1 MGSLTVR
8 ARDVR
13 LPAHS
18 DLANG
23 VYKKQFDQDLSIRTR
38 LLAAAAD
45 RLTGAG
51 SQDEIIDIVRTSAR
65 GVCSAD
71 GVTFVLR
78 DGNRCYYVDEDAI
91 GPLWKGQRF
100 PMAHCI
106 SGWCMLHAKTAAI
119 EDVFA
124 DSRIPHNVYRATF
137 VKSLIMTPVGKDSPI
152 AAIGLYWAD
161 QMRFVSSDIAI
172 AEALAAA
179 VTTSMRAAQ
188 AA

>member
-1 MGSLTVR
+1 M
-8 ARDVR
+8 
-13 LPAHS
+13 
-18 DLANG
+18 
-23 VYKKQFDQDLSIRTR
+23 YKKRFDQDLSIRTR

-45 RLTGAG
+45 RLAGAR
-51 SQDEIIDIVRTSAR
+51 SRSEVIDIVRASAR

-78 DGNRCYYVDEDAI
+78 DGSQCYYVDEDAI

-100 PMAHCI
+100 PMTHCI

-124 DSRIPHNVYRATF
+124 DSRIPHDVYRATF
-137 VKSLIMTPVGKDSPI
+137 VKSLIMTPVGRDVPI

-161 QMRFVSSDIAI
+161 EQRFVSSDIAI
-172 AEALAAA
+172 AEALAAS
-179 VTTSMRAAQ
+179 VTVSMRSAQ